1 MPRTSAGARQPVGT
15 GEDSGGADEHCTSS
29 SIPSTHSPP
38 CSNKDVLDRLFGRK
52 LASSL
57 VRTRSWMITV
67 PTDDCD
73 VLISLNGSTEDPVL
87 LWLLN
92 KLRVGVPEIIA
103 QFRQHGGTYSYG
115 LYLTALN
122 HNFLAGAEAMGLQK
136 RVRPEFGGGFQP
148 FTLDESFIFEGDK
161 DPQSFLSSRDRQSI
175 IAYWLNNLRAN
186 SGDKLLDMSFQEG
199 QPLVPEL
206 VQRGVISQVFP
217 LHEWPVL
224 EKLRDM
230 WLWHWSW
237 QQPLDEIYGYFGE
250 EVALYFAW
258 IGICTSALVY
268 PTSFGLV
275 VWVFGQETLGT
286 LLLSL
291 LSPLWCSL
299 LAEAW
304 CRHQAELLYSWGL
317 PETPVEI
324 PEEPRRE
331 YWGKIQRDL
340 GIWRGLDL
348 SPQAWCF
355 LLSLFA
361 CLACLGLALFTTLFC
376 LMLQDYLKSLEGVP
390 SLLMVMP
397 DVLLALSIPVF
408 NTASIYV
415 AHCLTDLENH
425 RLQSTFENCLIFKL
439 ILFRCINSYLCLFYI
454 AFYLGDLDKLRE
466 LLITVLF
473 TQQLLHLTR
482 EVLIPCFHEHVL
494 LRMQIRPLNRHR
506 SNPESQPR
514 SNPESQ
520 LLILPESQPQSNPES
535 QLLIL
540 PESQPRSNPESQL
553 LILSES
559 QPWSLSESQPLVF
572 PEAHSKTKSQ
582 TQFPSQSQSQHQS
595 MTNVAVATANGLGPP
610 LEKLSNGCYIEEPA
624 VASSTQL
631 PSSFIIPGIS
641 WVAKHCSLDARDVK
655 ARASEINLAAR
666 GGDCFEPSPGEK
678 MWPGL
683 LQAEVESGLSIYE
696 GTTQGRLDMLAELG
710 YVALFLPACP
720 LAVLGCVPMRLAS
733 TFALSR
739 QLCTWLQRPFARH
752 NSNENI
758 WQEALEVLGI
768 LVVIVNCALISRIEQ
783 FRDLCSWLKSS
794 EGVVMTTVILE
805 HILLLLR
812 FVICKAIPKVPGWIW
827 RDRECILRQRHKVF
841 KDHER
846 VAQLYRQKEE
856 EERRGQEHASKDS
869 RNHTSRGSENGVTSP
884 PPQNEKDIPQAT
896 TSCLTTSTTAKPPEK
911 TKRPNSLPRV
921 ARLRQMLPLQ
931 SLPRAGSPVNCS
943 SDERGR
949 RETRW
954 SSLSP
959 AELPLHT
966 SGGEGRLRRFLRVG
980 TVGQAGAS
988 PTSPVSPSSLFSTLF
1003 GISRPESEAVETVC
1017 RGATENNS
1025 QESLP
1030 KQGKT
1035 KRQKDLN

>member
-1 MPRTSAGARQPVGT
+1 MPRTNGRAPRQD
-15 GEDSGGADEHCTSS
+15 EDAGGADEHRSSASALPSS
-29 SIPSTHSPP
+29 SFPSAHSPP
-38 CSNKDVLDRLFGRK
+38 CSDKDVLDRLFGRK

-73 VLISLNGSTEDPVL
+73 VLISLKGSTEDHVL

-115 LYLTALN
+115 LYLTALH

-136 RVRPEFGGGFQP
+136 RVRPEFGGGFRP

-175 IAYWLNNLRAN
+175 IAYWLKNLRAN

-206 VQRGVISQVFP
+206 VERGVISQVFP
-217 LHEWPVL
+217 LHEWPAL
-224 EKLRDM
+224 EKLRYI
-230 WLWHWSW
+230 WLRHWSW

-275 VWVFGQETLGT
+275 VWVFGQETFGT

-291 LSPLWCSL
+291 LSPVWCSL

-304 CRHQAELLYSWGL
+304 CRLQAELLYSWGL
-317 PETPVEI
+317 PETPVEVQ
-324 PEEPRRE
+324 EEPRQE
-331 YWGKIQRDL
+331 YSGKIQRDSW
-340 GIWRGLDL
+340 IWRGLDL
-348 SPQAWCF
+348 CPQAWCF

-390 SLLMVMP
+390 SPLMVMP
-397 DVLLALSIPVF
+397 DVLLALSIPVS
-408 NTASIYV
+408 NTASIYI

-425 RLQSTFENCLIFKL
+425 TLQSAFEKSLVFKL

-454 AFYLGDLDKLRE
+454 AFYLGDIDKLRE
-466 LLITVLF
+466 LLITVLL

-482 EVLIPCFHEHVL
+482 EVLIPCFHDHVL
-494 LRMQIRPLNRHR
+494 ARMQIRPLSRAWSHPD
-506 SNPESQPR
+506 SQSQSHPESQSHSHPECHLR

-520 LLILPESQPQSNPES
+520 LPSNPES
-535 QLLIL
+535 HPPTNPDSQPVSNPECQLPSY
-540 PESQPRSNPESQL
+540 PESQSQL
-553 LILSES
+553 
-559 QPWSLSESQPLVF
+559 
-572 PEAHSKTKSQ
+572 
-582 TQFPSQSQSQHQS
+582 PSQCQSQHES
-595 MTNVAVATANGLGPP
+595 VTKIAAAPANGIGPP
-610 LEKLSNGCYIEEPA
+610 LEKLANGCYIKEPA
-624 VASSTQL
+624 VTSTTHFL
-631 PSSFIIPGIS
+631 SSFISPGIS

-655 ARASEINLAAR
+655 ARASEANLAGR
-666 GGDCFEPSPGEK
+666 GSDCLEPSPGEK
-678 MWPGL
+678 TWPRL
-683 LQAEVESGLSIYE
+683 LQAEVESGLSKYK

-768 LVVIVNCALISRIEQ
+768 LVVIVNCALIGQIEQ
-783 FRDLCSWLKSS
+783 FRGLCSWLKSS
-794 EGVVMTTVILE
+794 DGVVKTAVVLE

-812 FVICKAIPKVPGWIW
+812 FVICKAFPKVPGWIW

-846 VAQLYRQKEE
+846 VAQLWYRQKEE
-856 EERRGQEHASKDS
+856 EERRGQEQASKDS
-869 RNHTSRGSENGVTSP
+869 RNHTSKGSENGVASP
-884 PPQNEKDIPQAT
+884 PLQKEKGIPQAT
-896 TSCLTTSTTAKPPEK
+896 APCPATSTIPKPPEK

-931 SLPRAGSPVNCS
+931 SLPRAGSPVDCS

-959 AELPLHT
+959 AERPLHT
-966 SGGEGRLRRFLRVG
+966 SGGEGRLRRLLRVG

-988 PTSPVSPSSLFSTLF
+988 PTGPVSPSSLFSTLF
-1003 GISRPESEAVETVC
+1003 GISRLESEAVETVC
-1017 RGATENNS
+1017 RGDTENNS

-1030 KQGKT
+1030 KLGKT